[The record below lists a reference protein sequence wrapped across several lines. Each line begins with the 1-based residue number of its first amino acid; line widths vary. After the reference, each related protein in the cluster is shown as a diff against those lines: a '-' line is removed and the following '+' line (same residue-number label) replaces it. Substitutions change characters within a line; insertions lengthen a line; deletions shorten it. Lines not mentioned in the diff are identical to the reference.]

1 MAAPPLWAAVVDDKM
16 TLDGV
21 EDKDD
26 VSDTWGNG
34 LSAKFADSL
43 DQREGGESDSG
54 CAVQGPELVHACIL
68 LEPGPV
74 GEAGARGGAGE
85 RLCTTGHEAR
95 CPLAQDGDA
104 VRCGIMECKL
114 PDHSGGGAGAAQ
126 DAPQGG
132 SGGSEVHAARAE
144 VPRRAGSDEA
154 PGRSGS
160 DWEVRS
166 TSRAETVRA
175 GDDAM
180 EARCTRRGGA
190 GAGDEA
196 TDGRP
201 AAPQHGAVLREE
213 SRHSASH
220 HWKRC
225 SPEELLQRR
234 LRKAGGLREAG
245 ARAGGVVQAA
255 TAATARAPAPAVARA
270 IASMPASAPFLVPAQ
285 CSSC

>member
-1 MAAPPLWAAVVDDKM
+1 
-16 TLDGV
+16 
-21 EDKDD
+21 
-26 VSDTWGNG
+26 
-34 LSAKFADSL
+34 
-43 DQREGGESDSG
+43 
-54 CAVQGPELVHACIL
+54 
-68 LEPGPV
+68 
-74 GEAGARGGAGE
+74 
-85 RLCTTGHEAR
+85 
-95 CPLAQDGDA
+95 
-104 VRCGIMECKL
+104 
-114 PDHSGGGAGAAQ
+114 
-126 DAPQGG
+126 
-132 SGGSEVHAARAE
+132 
-144 VPRRAGSDEA
+144 
-154 PGRSGS
+154 
-160 DWEVRS
+160 
-166 TSRAETVRA
+166 
-175 GDDAM
+175 M

-270 IASMPASAPFLVPAQ
+270 IASMPASAPSLVPAVLELLTTQ
-285 CSSC
+285 RVLLGRLQEEAERQ